1 MAYMFR
7 SFRMI
12 IISLIP
18 NLLPLLITA
27 GLMGYLGVS
36 IKPSTILVFRC
47 LLQVVEGDSIVSPLK
62 DDLVL
67 ELDGVLLLVNVD
79 KLHQDHGDVDG
90 HWYYGVV
97 GLAQGGDGGHPP
109 VGQH

>member
-1 MAYMFR
+1 MFR
-7 SFRMI
+7 KEIFFVE
-12 IISLIP
+12 
-18 NLLPLLITA
+18 LLNF
-27 GLMGYLGVS
+27 
-36 IKPSTILVFRC
+36 STILVFRC

-79 KLHQDHGDVDG
+79 KLHQDHGDVDE